1 MRRYLLALPLLLF
14 VLGLA
19 ACGSSSDEGT
29 PTPTI
34 QPPTP
39 EPTEAATD
47 TATPAAASGGSSSGS
62 AVKVSGKLGERP
74 KITVPGGDPPTKL
87 VIKDIKKGT
96 GPAAKSGQ
104 TVTVQY
110 EGVNFKD
117 GKEFDASWNR
127 PGQPFSF
134 PLGQGQVI
142 PGWDQGLV
150 GMKKGGRR
158 VLTIPPDL
166 GYGPNG
172 SPPAIGPNETLV
184 FVVDMENITSP

>member
-1 MRRYLLALPLLLF
+1 MRRYLLALPLLIF
-14 VLGLA
+14 VLGVA
-19 ACGSSSDEGT
+19 ACGSSSDEGS

-47 TATPAAASGGSSSGS
+47 TATPAAASGGSSSGGS
-62 AVKVSGKLGERP
+62 VKVTGKLGAKP
-74 KITVPGGDPPTKL
+74 KIAVPGGDPPTKL

-96 GPAAKSGQ
+96 GPAAKAGQ

-110 EGVNFKD
+110 DGVLFKD
-117 GKEFDASWNR
+117 GKQFDASWDH
-127 PGQPFSF
+127 GQPFSF
-134 PLGQGQVI
+134 PLGAGQVI

-166 GYGPNG
+166 AYGPNG

-184 FVVDMENITSP
+184 FVVDMENITSH